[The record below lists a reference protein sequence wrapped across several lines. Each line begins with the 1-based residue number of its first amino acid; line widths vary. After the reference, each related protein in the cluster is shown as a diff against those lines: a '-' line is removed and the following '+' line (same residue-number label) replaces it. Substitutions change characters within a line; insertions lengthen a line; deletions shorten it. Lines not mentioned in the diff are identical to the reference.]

1 MKNKLTYVAI
11 FGCLFACLL
20 TGCTSTSKTTTMEC
34 TYDITKT
41 EVMKYTFE
49 LKDDTLNKL
58 SVSFS
63 GVYDDVEEDVFSS
76 TVDAIKETAKK
87 QSKYDGVKAVVETDE
102 KKKSIEQS
110 ISVNIEKYDMDK
122 DVLEIFGDTKLDEI
136 NEKYIK
142 EKYGDIGFTITKNG
156 KEIK

>member
-1 MKNKLTYVAI
+1 MKNKLTYIAI
-11 FGCLFACLL
+11 FGCFFACLL
-20 TGCTSTSKTTTMEC
+20 AGCTSTSKTTTMEC

-41 EVMKYTFE
+41 EIMKYTFE

-63 GVYDDVEEDVFSS
+63 GVYDGVEEEVFLS
-76 TVDAIKETAKK
+76 TVKAIEETAEK
-87 QSKYDGVKAVVETDE
+87 QSKYAGVKAVIESDK

-110 ISVNIEKYDMDK
+110 ITVNIEKYDMDK
-122 DVLEIFGDTKLDEI
+122 DVLEIFGDTNLDEI
-136 NEKYIK
+136 NEKYIT

-156 KEIK
+156 KKIK